1 MSIATL
7 DKSLD
12 KTLEKLAKRMR
23 DRMAVG
29 GTSVAQTL
37 EKGRGALP
45 KHYRAKADR
54 IVEALQMANHPRL
67 AQQIDVAG
75 IDRAAKD
82 ILDYLRTVSVRRD
95 RERRVFDV
103 VLTILLNLAGVGI
116 MLVAFLT
123 WKGLL

>member
-37 EKGRGALP
+37 E
-45 KHYRAKADR
+45 
-54 IVEALQMANHPRL
+54 
-67 AQQIDVAG
+67 
-75 IDRAAKD
+75 
-82 ILDYLRTVSVRRD
+82 
-95 RERRVFDV
+95 
-103 VLTILLNLAGVGI
+103 
-116 MLVAFLT
+116 
-123 WKGLL
+123 

>member
-54 IVEALQMANHPRL
+54 ILEALQMANQPRL

-75 IDRAAKD
+75 IDREPRFGVVNDLASQVARREGAEYRPSSTQVAE
-82 ILDYLRTVSVRRD
+82 YL
-95 RERRVFDV
+95 
-103 VLTILLNLAGVGI
+103 GGH
-116 MLVAFLT
+116 
-123 WKGLL
+123 